1 MADTIEQAEVFLSKS
16 KETGQIQLNDDVQ
29 QSTAATVSS
38 DIKDT
43 GAADEFLLAEDVD
56 TQEDTEDESDEV
68 KKREVV
74 LYGKNIL
81 ISMSCRRRLP
91 SSSC

>member
-1 MADTIEQAEVFLSKS
+1 MSQS
-16 KETGQIQLNDDVQ
+16 KEDGKTQLNNDAEE
-29 QSTAATVSS
+29 STAVIVSS
-38 DIKDT
+38 DTKDT
-43 GAADEFLLAEDVD
+43 ASEDEFLLAEDVD